1 LSIINLHKA
10 DKTSAGRPTVRLK
23 WSAVSDKDAVRVA
36 GQELLDRIADVM
48 QRVDW
53 ASFLELADMLPR
65 ARRTFVTGAGRSGLV
80 ARSFGMRLMHAG
92 LPAFV
97 PGETITPAAG
107 EGDLLVAISCTG
119 QTGITDYVARRARQL
134 GAKVVVLTAEPASP
148 LAADADKVVVI
159 PAAAADIVLRA
170 AVFEHAASLC
180 LDAVFNVLSERLKLD
195 MTAFRQRHA
204 NLE

>member
-1 LSIINLHKA
+1 M
-10 DKTSAGRPTVRLK
+10 
-23 WSAVSDKDAVRVA
+23 SDRDAVRVA
-36 GQELLDRIADVM
+36 SRDLLARIAAVM
-48 QRVDW
+48 DKADW
-53 ASFLELADMLPR
+53 VGLLELADMLPR

-107 EGDLLVAISCTG
+107 SGDLLVAVSCTG
-119 QTGITDYVARRARQL
+119 VTGITEYVARRARNL
-134 GAKVVVLTAEPASP
+134 GAKVVVLTAEPTSA
-148 LAADADKVVVI
+148 LAAGADKVVVI
-159 PAAAADIVLRA
+159 PAGEADIVLRA

-180 LDAVFNVLSERLKLD
+180 LDAVFNVLSDRLKLD
-195 MTAFRQRHA
+195 MTAYRQRHA

>member
-1 LSIINLHKA
+1 M
-10 DKTSAGRPTVRLK
+10 
-23 WSAVSDKDAVRVA
+23 SDKDSLKTA
-36 GQELLDRIADVM
+36 GQDLLTRISAVM
-48 QRVDW
+48 DKVDW

-65 ARRTFVTGAGRSGLV
+65 ARRTFVSGAGRSGLV

-107 EGDLLVAISCTG
+107 EGDLVVAISCTG
-119 QTGITDYVARRARQL
+119 QTGITEYIARRARSL
-134 GAKVVVLTAEPASP
+134 GAKVVVLTAAPHSA
-148 LAADADKVVVI
+148 LAKDADKVVVI
-159 PAAAADIVLRA
+159 PASASDIVVRA

-180 LDAVFNVLSERLKLD
+180 LDAVFNVLAGRLKLD
-195 MTAFRQRHA
+195 LDTYRQRHA